1 MKFSIYRYELRN
13 DTIDFAKELH
23 YTLYTQI
30 NILSVLRT
38 HVTERSVI
46 L

>member
-1 MKFSIYRYELRN
+1 MTN
-13 DTIDFAKELH
+13 DTIDFDKELH
-23 YTLYTQI
+23 YTLYTKV
-30 NILSVLRT
+30 NIYPLKRT